1 MLPRIPKAYIA
12 FPTTRTYIDKAQAIY
27 YNYYTIKQKGG
38 TDMIVVNTDYIEGKT
53 LEMLGLVN
61 GSTIQSKNIGKDFGA
76 GLKSIVGGE
85 LTGYTE
91 MMEEARSIAERR
103 MLEKAAQM
111 NADAVV
117 NVRYATSAIMQG
129 ASEVMVYGTAVKFK

>member
-1 MLPRIPKAYIA
+1 
-12 FPTTRTYIDKAQAIY
+12 
-27 YNYYTIKQKGG
+27 
-38 TDMIVVNTDYIEGKT
+38 
-53 LEMLGLVN
+53 
-61 GSTIQSKNIGKDFGA
+61 
-76 GLKSIVGGE
+76 
-85 LTGYTE
+85 
-91 MMEEARSIAERR
+91 MMEEARTIAEKR

>member
-1 MLPRIPKAYIA
+1 
-12 FPTTRTYIDKAQAIY
+12 
-27 YNYYTIKQKGG
+27 
-38 TDMIVVNTDYIEGKT
+38 MIVVSTDYIEGKT

-91 MMEEARSIAERR
+91 MMEEARSIAEKR
-103 MLEKAAQM
+103 MVENAEKM
-111 NADAVV
+111 GADAVV
-117 NVRYATSAIMQG
+117 NVRYTTSAIMQG
-129 ASEVMVYGTAVKFK
+129 ASEVMVYGTAVKFR